1 MQSYSQAE
9 CWEKK
14 KITTNENFSPGE
26 VTPMK

>member
-9 CWEKK
+9 CWKK

>member
-9 CWEKK
+9 CWKK
-14 KITTNENFSPGE
+14 IITTNDNFSPGE